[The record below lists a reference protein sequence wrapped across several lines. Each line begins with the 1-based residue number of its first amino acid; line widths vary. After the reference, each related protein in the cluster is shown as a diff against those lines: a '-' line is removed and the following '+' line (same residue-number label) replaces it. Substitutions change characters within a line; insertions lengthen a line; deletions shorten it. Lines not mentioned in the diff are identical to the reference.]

1 MGVLEPDGRSRR
13 PRWPDALSQESTQSA
28 SPRLRGEGR
37 SPHDAVPI
45 VIHTLGHAV
54 GALRSAA
61 RISRPV
67 ILISA
72 ADAGSFVGPGWFGAL
87 VAAARQAVPD
97 ARFSTLLD
105 CGDDVGAALAAI
117 RSEIEGVVFT
127 GRADVARRLADISRQ
142 HGVQFVTDRPTP
154 ALDLGDDFFASP
166 EILGRCCA
174 DLLT

>member
-1 MGVLEPDGRSRR
+1 M
-13 PRWPDALSQESTQSA
+13 ALASA
-28 SPRLRGEGR
+28 PG
-37 SPHDAVPI
+37 
-45 VIHTLGHAV
+45 
-54 GALRSAA
+54 
-61 RISRPV
+61 
-67 ILISA
+67 
-72 ADAGSFVGPGWFGAL
+72 AGSYVGPGWFGAL
-87 VAAARQAVPD
+87 VRAAREAVPD
-97 ARFSTLLD
+97 ARFSALLD